1 MKSIIFLFVLCFSFV
16 AFGDKDP
23 KINLVKKA
31 SIVILNQYL
40 STHFTNLRVNVLD
53 QSNEYFL
60 TQVIT
65 PKQNYC
71 LVLQLTM
78 QDGVPEYTVIENNND
93 MKNVFI
99 EQCEKNPSVQE
110 LKYIKQLNKWPER
123 VE

>member
-1 MKSIIFLFVLCFSFV
+1 MKSIIFLFVLCFSFAV
-16 AFGDKDP
+16 FGDKDP